1 MGRRGPKPLG
11 NDVRLEV
18 TVSAE
23 IDRALS
29 QVVELSG
36 ISRVTIIRQALLD
49 QLSTLGLIFPEV
61 AETLVPTA
69 TRNSRRNK

>member
-1 MGRRGPKPLG
+1 LGRRGPQSLG

-36 ISRVTIIRQALLD
+36 MSRMTIVRQALLD
-49 QLSTLGLIFPEV
+49 QLSALGVLFPEI
-61 AETLVPTA
+61 AESLVPTA
-69 TRNSRRNK
+69 TRNNRRNK